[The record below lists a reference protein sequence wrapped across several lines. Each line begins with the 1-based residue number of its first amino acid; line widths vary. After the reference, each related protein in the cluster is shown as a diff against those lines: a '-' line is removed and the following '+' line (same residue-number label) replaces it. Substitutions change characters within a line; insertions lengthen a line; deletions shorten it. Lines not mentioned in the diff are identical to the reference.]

1 MSRPR
6 RIEPNRASVAEGEEG
21 VLPPPSP
28 PAPGTGSGSLLP
40 ESWRVQLPAFEGP
53 LDLLLHL
60 IKINKVEITD
70 IPVATVCDQFH
81 AYLGLMEELNL
92 DIAAEYIYEA
102 ALLIHLKSKLLLPR
116 TPKAPGEPED
126 DPRQELVERLLEYRR
141 MKEVAQSFAEVDRLR
156 MGIWTRKPQPM
167 PKAEEEEEQGVDMG
181 EVSLFDLL
189 SALRQAMVR
198 YDKEH
203 PPPLQLSGEAYSVR
217 GQFDRLLAHL
227 DAGHPYDF
235 VADLRAL
242 SCRAEAI
249 AAFLAV
255 LARLNLIRVH
265 QTEAGDVLLYRTTR
279 ELSDQDWE
287 GIGG

>member
-1 MSRPR
+1 
-6 RIEPNRASVAEGEEG
+6 
-21 VLPPPSP
+21 
-28 PAPGTGSGSLLP
+28 
-40 ESWRVQLPAFEGP
+40 
-53 LDLLLHL
+53 
-60 IKINKVEITD
+60 
-70 IPVATVCDQFH
+70 VATICDQFH

-102 ALLIHLKSKLLLPR
+102 ALLIHLKSKMLLPR
-116 TPKAPGEPED
+116 PVRAPGEPEE

-141 MKEVAQSFAEVDRLR
+141 LKEIAQSFAEVDRLR
-156 MGIWTRKPQPM
+156 LGIWTRKPQPL
-167 PKAEEEEEQGVDMG
+167 PVPAEEEEQQGVDLG

-189 SALRQAMVR
+189 SALRHALVR

-203 PPPLQLSGEAYSVR
+203 PPPLQLTGEIYSVR

-227 DAGHPYDF
+227 DAGRPYDL
-235 VADLRAL
+235 VADLRSL

-255 LARLNLIRVH
+255 LELARLNLIRVH

-279 ELSDQDWE
+279 ELADQDRE
-287 GIGG
+287 AIGL